1 MMTQLREL
9 GAKLRN
15 LFAVSEF
22 QKRYTDGDQ
31 KGRIQVKTHNGRVLE
46 KKEAFPYGFYAR
58 AKGGRAFV
66 FCQGG
71 NMDGFEIFPVL
82 PGDDVT
88 PPELEEGDA
97 ALYTGGGGWIVLR
110 EKGEVE
116 LYGKDSGGL
125 VKVDELKK
133 QLDVMTARIDGIMD
147 ALKNASPVP
156 QDGGTA
162 YKTAIM
168 AALAAL
174 KNKEDFG
181 NIASEK
187 VFHGTGTT

>member
-1 MMTQLREL
+1 MEQLREI

-15 LFAVSEF
+15 VFAVGEIE
-22 QKRYTDGDQ
+22 KRYTGGDRN
-31 KGRIQVKTHNGRVLE
+31 GLIQVRTHNGRVLE

-58 AKGGRAFV
+58 AKSGRAFV

-71 NMDGFEIFPVL
+71 NLDGFEIFPVL
-82 PGDDVT
+82 PGDDIT

-97 ALYTGGGGWIVLR
+97 ALYTGKGGRIVLR

-116 LYGKDSGGL
+116 LYGKDAGGL

-133 QLDVMTARIDGIMD
+133 QLDAMTARIDGIMD
-147 ALKNASPVP
+147 ALKNAQPVP

-162 YKTAIM
+162 YKTAIVL
-168 AALAAL
+168 ALNAL
-174 KNKEDFG
+174 QNKEDF
-181 NIASEK
+181 NSLASEK
-187 VFHGTGTT
+187 VFHGMGA